1 MAVPVTMGNSSLTVA
16 RRTAHTGQFLV
27 LALGTYLAVG
37 PHSMIA
43 ASLLLGFGAGV
54 ALSGSI

>member
-1 MAVPVTMGNSSLTVA
+1 MVPLSSLPP
-16 RRTAHTGQFLV
+16 TAAQWATNLGQLLI

-37 PHSMIA
+37 PHSMVA

-54 ALSGSI
+54 ALSGSV

>member
-1 MAVPVTMGNSSLTVA
+1 MVPLSSSLPP
-16 RRTAHTGQFLV
+16 TAAQWATNLGQLLI

-37 PHSMIA
+37 PHSMVA

-54 ALSGSI
+54 ALSGSV